1 MERRRRER
9 GTSKPVKVFL
19 RCLIG
24 SINYP
29 KKILQSEG
37 PTKYVSLWK
46 SLSSHS
52 NCLKREASVIGNV
65 NGTQSFNTYLTLAL
79 KSTLKIFLRP
89 LLNCR
94 QKLIKLQ
101 PVVKKKDTT
110 SNHCNFDSTLIF
122 LGNEMYIFGIHW
134 ITLTFISLC

>member
-9 GTSKPVKVFL
+9 GTSEPVKVFL
-19 RCLIG
+19 RFLIG

-65 NGTQSFNTYLTLAL
+65 NGTQSFNTYFNPSAQVNF
-79 KSTLKIFLRP
+79 KNISKAI
-89 LLNCR
+89 
-94 QKLIKLQ
+94 IKLSAKANKITTSS
-101 PVVKKKDTT
+101 KKKKILLVTT
-110 SNHCNFDSTLIF
+110 VILTQLSFFSGMKCIYLV
-122 LGNEMYIFGIHW
+122 YIG
-134 ITLTFISLC
+134 SP

>member
-1 MERRRRER
+1 M
-9 GTSKPVKVFL
+9 KVFL

-29 KKILQSEG
+29 KKNLESEG

-52 NCLKREASVIGNV
+52 NCLKREGSVIGNV
-65 NGTQSFNTYLTLAL
+65 NGTQSFNTYFNPSAQVNF
-79 KSTLKIFLRP
+79 KNISKAI
-89 LLNCR
+89 
-94 QKLIKLQ
+94 IKLSAKANKITTSSK
-101 PVVKKKDTT
+101 KKKDTT